1 MKGAYLRKQHSTK
14 MGFVSR
20 RRKATRASTEC
31 ASPDGGSLLGTAFL
45 HAHGA
50 FDHFQFFCRS
60 DVFALIGDHVDNG
73 DTSALLGPIHQLFQL
88 LLAGLR
94 SLSLLDVQAVTV
106 REVIA
111 TSSVMRMGAPV
122 LWTKTKTGQ

>member
-20 RRKATRASTEC
+20 RRKATRAPTEC
-31 ASPDGGSLLGTAFL
+31 ASPDGGSLRGTAFL

-50 FDHFQFFCRS
+50 FDHFEFFCRS
-60 DVFALIGDHVDNG
+60 DVFALIGDHVDNSA
-73 DTSALLGPIHQLFQL
+73 TSALLGPIHQLFQL

-94 SLSLLDVQAVTV
+94 SLSLLGKLLAVMELISA
-106 REVIA
+106 RIGEQ
-111 TSSVMRMGAPV
+111 RHG
-122 LWTKTKTGQ
+122 